1 MRPRTL
7 ITIVLACLLAAAPSA
22 LGVSI
27 QEITRLKGQ
36 GESILQGFGI
46 VVGLPGTGDSGE
58 DLVVAR
64 PLARLLESQGN
75 PVGDFEEL
83 AGSRSIAIVVVTCTI
98 PESGAKADDRFDV
111 TVSAINNPESIE
123 GGELF
128 LTPLRGPLP
137 GQPVFAI
144 AQGPLRIEGA
154 TPTRARVRGGARIV
168 QDVNMPA
175 IEADGSI
182 TLIVRPAF
190 AGWTTAQL
198 LADTINQHRLGFDES
213 APDIAYAMDDRAVRV
228 RIPAEELPDPANF
241 IADIISVNFDGSLI
255 DLPARVIVNEREGVI
270 VATGDARISPVVISH
285 NQMVVTTVN
294 EARREGDPPPNLA
307 LTQAGRGDESAKVE
321 DLLAAFRT
329 LDVPVS
335 EQIAILAELHRIGRM
350 HAEFVVAE

>member
-1 MRPRTL
+1 MRSIATL
-7 ITIVLACLLAAAPSA
+7 VTLLVLLTAHTASA
-22 LGVSI
+22 VSI

-36 GESILQGFGI
+36 GESILQGMGL
-46 VVGLPGTGDSGE
+46 VVGLPGTGDTGE

-75 PVGDFEEL
+75 PIGDFEEL
-83 AGSRSIAIVVVTCTI
+83 ASASSIAIVTVTCTI
-98 PESGAKADDRFDV
+98 PASGAKADDRFDV
-111 TVSAINNPESIE
+111 TVSALNNPGSLA

-144 AQGPLRIEGA
+144 AQGPLVIEGDN
-154 TPTRARVRGGARIV
+154 PTRARVRGGARLV
-168 QDVNMPA
+168 TDVNMPA
-175 IEADGSI
+175 IAPDGSI

-213 APDIAYAMDDRAVRV
+213 APDIAYALDDRSVRV
-228 RIPAEELPDPANF
+228 QIPAEELPDPANF

-255 DLPARVIVNEREGVI
+255 DLPARVVVNEREGVI
-270 VATGDARISPVVISH
+270 IATGDARISPVVISH
-285 NQMVVTTVN
+285 ADMVVTTVN
-294 EARREGDPPPNLA
+294 EAQQNEAPPAPRA
-307 LTQAGRGDESAKVE
+307 VMQAGRGDESARVE

-329 LDVPVS
+329 LDVPVAD
-335 EQIAILAELHRIGRM
+335 QIAILAQLHRSGRL
-350 HAEFVVAE
+350 HAQFSVVD

>member
-1 MRPRTL
+1 MRPHIALFT
-7 ITIVLACLLAAAPSA
+7 TLLAFTFGAGA
-22 LGVSI
+22 LAVSV
-27 QEITRLKGQ
+27 QEIARLKGQ
-36 GESILQGFGI
+36 GESILQGFGL
-46 VVGLPGTGDSGE
+46 VVGLPGSGDSGQ

-83 AGSRSIAIVVVTCTI
+83 AAARSIAIVVVTATI

-111 TVSAINNPESIE
+111 TVSAVNNPASLE

-137 GQPVFAI
+137 GQPVYAI
-144 AQGPLRIEGA
+144 AQGPLVIEGT

-168 QDVNMPA
+168 RDVNMPA
-175 IEADGSI
+175 IDPDGAI
-182 TLIVRPAF
+182 TLIIRPAF

-213 APDIAYAMDDRAVRV
+213 APDIAFAQDERSVRV
-228 RIPAEELPDPANF
+228 QIPAEELPDPANF

-255 DLPARVIVNEREGVI
+255 DLPASVVVNEREGVI
-270 VATGDARISPVVISH
+270 IATGDARISPVVISH

-294 EARREGDPPPNLA
+294 EPLQEGDPPPNPA
-307 LTQAGRGDESAKVE
+307 VTQAGSPDESARVE
-321 DLLAAFRT
+321 DLLAAFRA
-329 LDVPVS
+329 LDVPVAD
-335 EQIAILAELHRIGRM
+335 QIAILAQLHRSGRL
-350 HAEFVVAE
+350 HAAFRVIE